1 MLAIV
6 TQLYS
11 YKRLESAYARVL
23 KTKIN
28 TFFQI
33 LLSLATDAIWRYS

>member
-11 YKRLESAYARVL
+11 YKRVESVYARVL
-23 KTKIN
+23 KTEIK

-33 LLSLATDAIWRYS
+33 VLSLATDAIWRYS